1 MKHPGGSVNPPADT
15 GAGARPAAPPDV
27 SPDARRRRWHG
38 HRQARRAQLV
48 EAAIRV
54 IRRDGPNAGMDGIAA
69 EAGVSKPVL
78 YRHFTD
84 QAELYLA
91 VGQRVAGTLL
101 RALRTELEHQRAPRA
116 HVAAVIGTYLGAIE
130 AEPELYRFVT
140 RRTFANRPVERDLV
154 ADYTTLIAAGVSRVL
169 GDRLRAGGHDPE
181 PAGPWGH
188 GVVGLVQAAGDW
200 WLDHRTISRAELT
213 EQLTD
218 LVWTGLAGGLA
229 GAPPG

>member
-1 MKHPGGSVNPPADT
+1 MMHSGGSVNPPADT
-15 GAGARPAAPPDV
+15 EAGARPAGPPDV
-27 SPDARRRRWHG
+27 SPDARRLRWHG

-84 QAELYLA
+84 QADLYLA
-91 VGQRVAGTLL
+91 VGQRVADTLL
-101 RALRTELEHQRAPRA
+101 RALRVELEREHEPRA
-116 HVAAVIGTYLGAIE
+116 HLAAVIDTYLGAIE

-140 RRTFANRPVERDLV
+140 RRTFVNRPVERDLV
-154 ADYTTLIAAGVSRVL
+154 ADYTTMIAAGVSRAL
-169 GDRLRAGGHDPE
+169 GDRLRAAGLDPG
-181 PAGPWGH
+181 PAGAWGH

-200 WLDHRTISRAELT
+200 WLGHQSISRAQLT
-213 EQLTD
+213 EQLTG
-218 LVWTGLAGGLA
+218 LLWTGLAGR
-229 GAPPG
+229 PPR